1 MNRFCLLMIGGLL
14 LPGCGSDV
22 ETVVAE
28 SVLVDAV
35 LTVEP
40 GSFISYPFS
49 VNFANM
55 DEPLIFAGFSSD
67 DGSTLARVLVL
78 TEANFELW
86 RDGEPYV
93 AAVRSGRIP
102 TTSVRF
108 FLQTNGDYRVVFSN
122 REDTVSARSMG
133 VFATLLWQPPS

>member
-28 SVLVDAV
+28 SVLVDAI

-55 DEPLIFAGFSSD
+55 NEPLIFAGFSSD
-67 DGSTLARVLVL
+67 EGSTLARVLVL

-122 REDTVSARSMG
+122 REDTVNARSMG